1 MKKAGKSLK
10 MNFIMNA
17 ILTMSSFVFPLITFP
32 YVSRILLPEG
42 MGKVSFA
49 TSLISYFGLFA
60 QLGIPVYGIRAC
72 AVVRDDRET
81 LTRTAHELLLIN
93 LIMTAISYGGLVL
106 VLLFVPRLRGERILY
121 MVVSSNILFTSIGME
136 WIYKALEQYAY
147 ITVRSI
153 SFKLVAL
160 CSMFLLVHRQSDY
173 VIYGGITI
181 FAASASNILNF
192 VNVHKYIDR
201 RFIGGYCF
209 SRHIKPVSVFFAM
222 SCAATVYTH
231 LDTIMLGFMTSD
243 ADVGYYNAAVKIK
256 TVCVSIVTSLGTVLL
271 PRVSCYIQQGLMEDF
286 RRITRKAVNFVVLVA
301 SPLAVYFIFF
311 AEEGIRF
318 LSGSGYAD
326 SVVPMQI
333 IMPTLLLI
341 GLTNILGMQIL
352 VPMGKEN
359 MVLYSEIA
367 GAIVDI
373 IINILLIPRLAS
385 AGAAWGTLAA
395 ELVVLLVQCY
405 VLGNEAVKALKQ
417 IHYFKIAIA
426 LILGS
431 AASIGIK
438 TMEFGN
444 FLTLLIS
451 AVVFF
456 GIYGLFLLLAR
467 EPLVLELFNQSFDRI
482 KGKICKY
489 LKISF

>member
-1 MKKAGKSLK
+1 M
-10 MNFIMNA
+10 
-17 ILTMSSFVFPLITFP
+17 
-32 YVSRILLPEG
+32 
-42 MGKVSFA
+42 
-49 TSLISYFGLFA
+49 
-60 QLGIPVYGIRAC
+60 
-72 AVVRDDRET
+72 
-81 LTRTAHELLLIN
+81 
-93 LIMTAISYGGLVL
+93 
-106 VLLFVPRLRGERILY
+106 
-121 MVVSSNILFTSIGME
+121 
-136 WIYKALEQYAY
+136 
-147 ITVRSI
+147 
-153 SFKLVAL
+153 
-160 CSMFLLVHRQSDY
+160 
-173 VIYGGITI
+173 
-181 FAASASNILNF
+181 
-192 VNVHKYIDR
+192 
-201 RFIGGYCF
+201 
-209 SRHIKPVSVFFAM
+209 SVFFAM

>member
-1 MKKAGKSLK
+1 
-10 MNFIMNA
+10 
-17 ILTMSSFVFPLITFP
+17 
-32 YVSRILLPEG
+32 
-42 MGKVSFA
+42 
-49 TSLISYFGLFA
+49 
-60 QLGIPVYGIRAC
+60 
-72 AVVRDDRET
+72 
-81 LTRTAHELLLIN
+81 
-93 LIMTAISYGGLVL
+93 
-106 VLLFVPRLRGERILY
+106 
-121 MVVSSNILFTSIGME
+121 
-136 WIYKALEQYAY
+136 
-147 ITVRSI
+147 
-153 SFKLVAL
+153 
-160 CSMFLLVHRQSDY
+160 
-173 VIYGGITI
+173 
-181 FAASASNILNF
+181 
-192 VNVHKYIDR
+192 
-201 RFIGGYCF
+201 
-209 SRHIKPVSVFFAM
+209 
-222 SCAATVYTH
+222 
-231 LDTIMLGFMTSD
+231 
-243 ADVGYYNAAVKIK
+243 
-256 TVCVSIVTSLGTVLL
+256 
-271 PRVSCYIQQGLMEDF
+271 
-286 RRITRKAVNFVVLVA
+286 
-301 SPLAVYFIFF
+301 
-311 AEEGIRF
+311 
-318 LSGSGYAD
+318 
-326 SVVPMQI
+326 
-333 IMPTLLLI
+333 
-341 GLTNILGMQIL
+341 
-352 VPMGKEN
+352 MGKEN